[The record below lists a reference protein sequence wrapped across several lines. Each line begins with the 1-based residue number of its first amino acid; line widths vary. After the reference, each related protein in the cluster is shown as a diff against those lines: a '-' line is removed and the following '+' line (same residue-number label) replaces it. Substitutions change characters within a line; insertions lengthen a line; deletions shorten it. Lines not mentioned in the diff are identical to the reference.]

1 MDLLDEYR
9 QALSN
14 PMTPI
19 TGNHL
24 AIPQNPE
31 EQMHRVESPTPSPDT
46 EPSIA
51 GSKPDLIDLTAK
63 ERSGGEHPS
72 IVQTSQFKRPRAT
85 DVSRFDEYAL
95 RFVRLLNKDGDSK
108 GTELVIASPH
118 IQAALRSIASSYA
131 FLNLAADPI
140 VIPKPFAALFHYRKE
155 LEEYTKSDTRS
166 DIERKHM
173 EVLMDD
179 FLKPYLGDTLRIFND
194 EVPKGKIRFGHL
206 WTLFCAGDDVIV
218 QTEHFQEMHRVMH
231 CEERVTDV
239 KLFTM
244 YTWRWGYN
252 AGKFGPC
259 AETLVIPE
267 FTLTRSIKQLSCFPV
282 KLLHPEEKEQ
292 LVRSLIDRGMRWR
305 RLISP
310 TQMQYSGP
318 FLSNYYLAKVSK

>member
-1 MDLLDEYR
+1 M
-9 QALSN
+9 AL
-14 PMTPI
+14 I
-19 TGNHL
+19 TGNQL
-24 AIPQNPE
+24 AIPQNPKE
-31 EQMHRVESPTPSPDT
+31 HMRRVEPPTPSSDT

-72 IVQTSQFKRPRAT
+72 IVQTSQFKKPRAT
-85 DVSRFDEYAL
+85 ELGRFDEYAL
-95 RFVRLLNKDGDSK
+95 RFVRLLNKHGDSK
-108 GTELVIASPH
+108 GAELVIASPH
-118 IQAALRSIASSYA
+118 IQAALRSIVSSYA

-140 VIPKPFAALFHYRKE
+140 VIPKPFAAIFHYRKE

-166 DIERKHM
+166 NIEKKHM

-179 FLKPYLGDTLRIFND
+179 FLKPYLGDSLKIFNE
-194 EVPKGKIRFGHL
+194 EVPKGRISFGHL
-206 WTLFCAGDDVIV
+206 WTLYCAGDDVIV
-218 QTEHFQEMHRVMH
+218 QNEHFREMHRVMH
-231 CEERVTDV
+231 CEESFTDG
-239 KLFTM
+239 KSFTI
-244 YTWRWGYN
+244 YTWRWGYS

-282 KLLHPEEKEQ
+282 KLLHPDEKKE

-310 TQMQYSGP
+310 TQMQYSGL
-318 FLSNYYLAKVSK
+318 FLSEY